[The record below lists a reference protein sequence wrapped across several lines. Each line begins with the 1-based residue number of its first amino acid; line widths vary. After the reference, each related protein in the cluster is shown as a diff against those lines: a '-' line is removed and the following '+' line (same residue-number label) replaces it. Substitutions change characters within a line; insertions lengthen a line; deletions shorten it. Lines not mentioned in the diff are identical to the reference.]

1 MPQPPYIAV
10 VIEGGLIQTVITEHW
25 PSQLPPP
32 RIVVVDYD
40 KEGSDDELTQFSI
53 GDEIMEALC
62 HIEVPSSF
70 ESFDKP
76 SLSPR
81 AVLTA
86 LGEPENEPPAE
97 SPLSIAQAVRKS
109 IIDMDQQLMRQEL
122 PPTGDDYNQ
131 LYVLASNGLIDVLKA
146 LGDSS
151 DFGE

>member
-25 PSQLPPP
+25 PSQLPQP

-70 ESFDKP
+70 
-76 SLSPR
+76 
-81 AVLTA
+81 
-86 LGEPENEPPAE
+86 
-97 SPLSIAQAVRKS
+97 
-109 IIDMDQQLMRQEL
+109 
-122 PPTGDDYNQ
+122 
-131 LYVLASNGLIDVLKA
+131 
-146 LGDSS
+146 
-151 DFGE
+151 